1 MATRKSPAKRVTA
14 ARKNIDNATETV
26 DALLKVV
33 EVVEVLAKTPKP
45 VIDWSSR
52 LKSSGRIPNPADRL
66 GQRGL
71 ERRLSGIRQAIEAAV
86 PAESDG
92 RAELLAEVTSLESAL
107 TAAAALPLLRR
118 RSAHARIDDR
128 LDMMEKSLIARILPG
143 P

>member
-1 MATRKSPAKRVTA
+1 MATRKTPAKRVTA
-14 ARKNIDNATETV
+14 ARKNINNATETA
-26 DALLKVV
+26 DALLKLV
-33 EVVEVLAKTPKP
+33 EVVEVLAKAPKP
-45 VIDWSSR
+45 VLDWAAK
-52 LKSSGRIPNPADRL
+52 LKASGRIPNPADRL

-118 RSAHARIDDR
+118 RTAHARIDDR
-128 LDMMEKSLIARILPG
+128 LDALEKGLIARILPEQ
-143 P
+143 